1 MLKFY
6 LQNLSSLLLE
16 CGDQLHK
23 SIGLQRL
30 LDIFRLHVAR
40 VDSNNSNNQSAQ
52 AGGSEPEALALTSS
66 SFGRSEVAIDCADVM
81 YRLLVIIMDSII
93 ARATKNKTSIVPE
106 LETLITCLEET
117 TSSLLAE
124 RILRILANFKALSPG
139 SLNQALQATRY
150 FDTVVISLLTKKGF
164 SMEVRQGALSHLLFF
179 LQDELQSYPGQI
191 LQCRKVL
198 NSIGNNRYVT
208 SALDSSRMRSVSNQM
223 EEIMRHVEKGW
234 VNINMIA
241 EVLSRALKDGT
252 WESQQQ
258 LPQHQSAVEDDLL
271 ILKAQES
278 FADASVNSPPK
289 SPPHTAMSIL
299 VESLLRIQEAH
310 WLLLPLLPELLL
322 GLDNQPFPNM
332 ICSLDTSQQSL
343 MAINVSLKTEEVDLR
358 KILIVNIFS
367 SLL

>member
-66 SFGRSEVAIDCADVM
+66 SSEVAIDCADVM

-139 SLNQALQATRY
+139 FLNQALQATRY

-289 SPPHTAMSIL
+289 SSPRTAMSSL

-358 KILIVNIFS
+358 KIPIVNIFS
-367 SLL
+367 SL

>member
-52 AGGSEPEALALTSS
+52 AGGSEHEALALTSS
-66 SFGRSEVAIDCADVM
+66 SFGRSEIAIDCADVM

-271 ILKAQES
+271 ILKAQEY

-289 SPPHTAMSIL
+289 SPPRTAMSSL

-358 KILIVNIFS
+358 KIPIVNIFL
-367 SLL
+367 SL